1 MISSIPIHTKMV
13 SNKATNVPKSAD
25 FDQVMNKLNLTM
37 AKHSSVLNSLRRTSR
52 PATSSKGGSATN
64 NTTAATTKPK
74 SSFSSLANKVPSA
87 AAAAAAG
94 QKPRGQQH
102 SRNQNPRGGGDD
114 EDDDFKLP
122 ENVGVGY
129 VPAARE
135 AAESAGT
142 RDLRGRLL
150 GKRAM
155 EQKEEAKKKRTR
167 AAMGESSDE
176 ERGARVAD
184 TDTHAGRGWC
194 AGYGLMRHGE
204 TLPPGVAPS
213 CRSFYHC
220 LWMAA

>member
-1 MISSIPIHTKMV
+1 MISSIPIHTKMA

-64 NTTAATTKPK
+64 NTTTAATTKPK
-74 SSFSSLANKVPSA
+74 SSFSSLANKAPS
-87 AAAAAAG
+87 AAAAG

-102 SRNQNPRGGGDD
+102 SRNQNPRGGGDE

-176 ERGARVAD
+176 EEGRSAAVGKGKKRRGKGA
-184 TDTHAGRGWC
+184 
-194 AGYGLMRHGE
+194 
-204 TLPPGVAPS
+204 
-213 CRSFYHC
+213 
-220 LWMAA
+220 